1 MMMKFPTPHLHKV
14 VIIILCAFGISGC
27 VPTPYKS
34 QEWNFLGGYS
44 DTKVEEDTYDIQ
56 FKGNAFT
63 KREAVIDYA
72 LLRSAEVAL
81 EHQCVAFAIIDAK
94 ERVSTEENPEG
105 EISYLDGQKLMHPI
119 SVYGNFSTEAGKTYF
134 LQKPDVVNRI
144 LCFKTQPSIDH
155 HVYDPHFITLTLRT
169 KYGIQNAEQK
179 TSLRARSTA
188 SE

>member
-1 MMMKFPTPHLHKV
+1 MMKFLYLHLRKF
-14 VIIILCAFGISGC
+14 VITILCTFGTTGC

-44 DTKVEEDTYDIQ
+44 ETKVQEDTYDIH

-105 EISYLDGQKLMHPI
+105 EVSYLDGQKLMHPV
-119 SVYGNFSTEAGKTYF
+119 SVYGNFSTESGK
-134 LQKPDVVNRI
+134 LISCENP
-144 LCFKTQPSIDH
+144 
-155 HVYDPHFITLTLRT
+155 
-169 KYGIQNAEQK
+169 
-179 TSLRARSTA
+179 TS
-188 SE
+188 

>member
-1 MMMKFPTPHLHKV
+1 MAVLRFHIQKV
-14 VIIILCAFGISGC
+14 VITTLCAVAISGC

-44 DTKVEEDTYDIQ
+44 DTQVKEGIYEIH

-63 KREAVIDYA
+63 TREAVIDYA

-94 ERVSTEENPEG
+94 ERVSTTENPEA

-119 SVYGNFSTEAGKTYF
+119 SVYGNFSTAAGETYF

-144 LCFKTQPSIDH
+144 LCFKTHPNIDH
-155 HVYDPHFITLTLRT
+155 HIYDPHFITLTLRT
-169 KYGIQNAEQK
+169 KYGIQDPLQK
-179 TSLRARSTA
+179 LSSRPSSIAP
-188 SE
+188 E